1 MIQMRNLS
9 ALSYAALLRLNCPG
23 VASDS
28 AGTADNFKAAAIW
41 SFVHT
46 APVDV
51 IERANDEELRSA
63 ATAHGYTIAPAELPA
78 LFAAMTKQLNEM
90 REAFVETE
98 RHTGPLATTTATN
111 QISPQ
116 A

>member
-1 MIQMRNLS
+1 MIHMRHLS

-23 VASDS
+23 VAGDS
-28 AGTADNFKAAAIW
+28 SGTADNFRAAAIW
-41 SFVHT
+41 HFVHT

-51 IERANDEELRSA
+51 IERASDEELRSA
-63 ATAHGYTIAPAELPA
+63 ATAHGYTISPAELPA
-78 LFAAMTKQLNEM
+78 LFAAMTKQLNDM

-98 RHTGPLATTTATN
+98 RDTGPLASTTAIN